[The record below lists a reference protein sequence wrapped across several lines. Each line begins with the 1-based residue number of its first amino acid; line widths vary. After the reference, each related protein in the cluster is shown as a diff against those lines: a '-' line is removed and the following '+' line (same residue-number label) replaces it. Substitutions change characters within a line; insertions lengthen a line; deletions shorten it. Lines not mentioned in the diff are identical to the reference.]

1 MAKQEN
7 RPIRQRAFYALQ
19 KENSLL
25 RQMVADLEEELI
37 KLRQQLKEKESMI
50 MNLDTLKATLL
61 TNSPDLKP
69 SNKAKGLCIKC
80 GQNALDNCYSEA
92 GRREVAITGLCE
104 KCFDKIADV
113 DAPVTDQNSGNRERA
128 DIEEDDDNS
137 ILSTAV
143 DSGISLSIADTDFD
157 TPSSDTDTSSDFSGF
172 DGGDS
177 GGGGASGDF

>member
-1 MAKQEN
+1 
-7 RPIRQRAFYALQ
+7 
-19 KENSLL
+19 
-25 RQMVADLEEELI
+25 
-37 KLRQQLKEKESMI
+37 MI

-113 DAPVTDQNSGNRERA
+113 DEPARHPVTDQNSGTRERA
-128 DIEEDDDNS
+128 DVEEDDDNS
-137 ILSTAV
+137 ILSTAI